1 MSTVPL
7 GHVVRWFEDTEWSL
21 LKVTGS
27 DRVDFFHR
35 LTTNRVPK
43 AGEPLL
49 HSFFLSV
56 NAKVLAEFWVGAEEE
71 SLSLFVP
78 KAQKEAAKENIDRYH
93 FGEKIHLTEAEGCL
107 FVVLAETST
116 IEELAPLSA
125 YAAQPDPRYGQESVW
140 FFVEAGAR
148 EAFLD
153 KLRSFGQPLSE
164 NDIENLRLVTG
175 RPRYGKDY
183 TDETLFLEVAQQGD
197 FSESKGCYPG
207 QEIVAR
213 VLHRGRLQRFLR
225 AFESSSQV
233 PDEWTLTLEGKEMA
247 RVTTSVSQPDGG
259 SRGLLYVRREIGDDG
274 ARLSSSDGEVTLTVI
289 PRQLEL
295 PSGES

>member
-1 MSTVPL
+1 MSTA
-7 GHVVRWFEDTEWSL
+7 RWFEDTEWSL

-78 KAQKEAAKENIDRYH
+78 RAQKEAAKENIDRYH
-93 FGEKIHLTEAEGCL
+93 FGEKIHLTEPEGSL
-107 FVVLAETST
+107 FVVLAESSI

-125 YAAQPDPRYGQESVW
+125 YAAQPDPRYGQEATW
-140 FFVEAGAR
+140 FFVEAGES
-148 EAFLD
+148 EAFLG
-153 KLRSFGQPLSE
+153 KLRDFGQPLRDNES
-164 NDIENLRLVTG
+164 ENLRLATG

-183 TDETLFLEVAQQGD
+183 TDETLFLEMAQQGD

-225 AFESSSQV
+225 AFESDSQV
-233 PDEWTLTLEGKEMA
+233 PDGWTLTQDGKEMA
-247 RVTTSVSQPDGG
+247 RVTTSVLQPDGG

-274 ARLSSSDGEVTLTVI
+274 ARLSRPDGEVALTVV

-295 PSGES
+295 PSGEP